1 MQPPLIVRHLAL
13 AALTWVASCA
23 GATLPPAVAPVVERW
38 AFTAPWDP
46 RSTASVRAHAAE
58 LDAVVFGWLPLDTLT
73 GAPFELY
80 PDTIASVAPP
90 TVRRMAIVTSFV
102 GDRFHPTTIRGLA
115 LDSVALRRSARAIAD
130 AALRGGYRGLV
141 LDFEG
146 MTRPDSDATRLVVGE
161 MSRVAHAA
169 GVGPVIVAVPAT
181 DTASYP
187 ARYFLDVAD
196 LLLVML
202 YDQHWAT
209 SPPGPIAAPDWVRQ
223 SLGVRIA
230 EHGASQLVAAL
241 PLYGYRWR
249 PNAFA
254 ETISFDDAVRFAAEA
269 GTSLVRDPATA
280 TLHAARTGADGWEL
294 WVSDSELLAIL
305 EYEVRT
311 LGVSRIAYWRLG
323 LEDRAMWPRSPL
335 PLRP

>member
-1 MQPPLIVRHLAL
+1 VQPPSILRHLAL
-13 AALTWVASCA
+13 AALTSVASCA
-23 GATLPPAVAPVVERW
+23 GARLPPAEAPVVERW

-46 RSTASVRAHAAE
+46 RSAASVRAHAAE

-73 GAPFELY
+73 GLPFELF
-80 PDTIASVAPP
+80 PDTVARSAP
-90 TVRRMAIVTSFV
+90 TAVRRMAIVTSFV
-102 GDRFHPTTIRGLA
+102 GDRFHPGTIRGLA
-115 LDSVALRRSARAIAD
+115 LDSAALRRSARAIAD
-130 AALRGGYRGLV
+130 AALRGGYHGLV

-146 MTRPDSDATRLVVGE
+146 MTRPDSDATRVVVGE
-161 MSRVAHAA
+161 VSRVAHAA

-196 LLLVML
+196 MLLVML

-223 SLGVRIA
+223 WLGVRIA
-230 EHGASQLVAAL
+230 ERGASQLVAAL

-254 ETISFDDAVRFAAEA
+254 ETIGFDDAVRLATEA
-269 GTSLVRDPATA
+269 GTSLIRDPATA
-280 TLHAARTGADGWEL
+280 TLHAARAGADGWEL
-294 WVSDSELLAIL
+294 WVSDAELLAIL

-323 LEDRAMWPRSPL
+323 LEDGAMWPPSPV
-335 PLRP
+335 PPRP